1 MKTKPARSAKPAAK
15 PAAARKTA
23 PAASKFYAVILA
35 GGRGERFWPVGR
47 ASRPKQF
54 VDLFGGKP
62 LIRHAVDRLRGLVP
76 PSRILVVTSRDLV
89 PATREALPM
98 LKPDC
103 IVGEPEGR
111 DTAAACALAT
121 AFVHLRGGPDA
132 TMCILT
138 ADHLI
143 AAPDAFRATLAAA
156 SGVCARRDVLG
167 LIGIAPTRP
176 ATGYGYVELGAPFSG
191 PGSAP
196 GFRKVAR
203 FVEKPN
209 LGTAATYV
217 ASGRFVWNSGMF
229 VWRVATFEEALRRFR
244 PALADAVETKIR
256 PAMGDA
262 RSLDAALAKVYP
274 TLEKISV
281 DYAIMEKASNLVAV
295 RGDFGWD
302 DVGAWPS
309 AGAHLGQDSDG
320 NAVHGLVR
328 TLAAKSGVFV
338 NAQRGHLLA
347 AMGVDGLVVVHTPDA
362 TLVCTREAADG
373 LKALVRGL
381 GADPATSSF
390 VE

>member
-1 MKTKPARSAKPAAK
+1 MKKTANRPAAREPK
-15 PAAARKTA
+15 
-23 PAASKFYAVILA
+23 SSLYAVILA
-35 GGRGERFWPVGR
+35 GGRGERFWPLGR

-76 PSRILVVTSRDLV
+76 PSRVLVVTSRDLV
-89 PATREALPM
+89 PATRAALPQ
-98 LKPDC
+98 LPPDQ
-103 IVGEPEGR
+103 ILGEPEGR

-121 AFVHLRGGPDA
+121 AWVGWRGRPSD
-132 TMCILT
+132 TLCILT

-143 AAPDAFRATLAAA
+143 ADSASFRRTLAAA
-156 SGVCARRDVLG
+156 AGVCARRDVLG

-191 PGSAP
+191 PGAAA

-229 VWRVATFEEALRRFR
+229 VWRVETFAAALRRFR
-244 PALADAVETKIR
+244 PALADAVEKEIAPKFGSPR
-256 PAMGDA
+256 
-262 RSLDAALAKVYP
+262 ALAKTLDRVYP
-274 TLEKISV
+274 SLEKISV

-309 AGAHLGQDSDG
+309 AGAHIGSDGAG
-320 NAVHGLVR
+320 NAVHGLASS
-328 TLAAKSGVFV
+328 LAATGNVFV
-338 NAQRGHLLA
+338 NVQEGHVLA
-347 AMGVDGLVVVHTPDA
+347 AMGVEGLVVVHTPDA
-362 TLVCTREAADG
+362 TLVCSREAADG
-373 LKALVRGL
+373 LKALVRKL
-381 GADPATSSF
+381 ADDPATAGF
-390 VE
+390 VR

>member
-1 MKTKPARSAKPAAK
+1 MKKTTPAPARAHTAKGSSSSK
-15 PAAARKTA
+15 
-23 PAASKFYAVILA
+23 PAASKLYAVILA
-35 GGRGERFWPVGR
+35 GGRGERFWPLGR

-76 PSRILVVTSRDLV
+76 PSRILVITSRDLV

-98 LKPDC
+98 LGPDA
-103 IVGEPEGR
+103 VLGEPEGR

-121 AFVHLRGGPDA
+121 AFVHHRGGPDA
-132 TMCILT
+132 TLCILT
-138 ADHLI
+138 ADHLV
-143 AAPDAFRATLAAA
+143 ADPAGFRATLAAA
-156 SGVCARRDVLG
+156 SGVCSRRDVLG

-244 PALADAVETKIR
+244 PALAEAVLGRIL
-256 PAMGDA
+256 PAFGNQA
-262 RSLDAALAKVYP
+262 KLDAALDRVYP
-274 TLEKISV
+274 ALEKISV

-295 RGDFGWD
+295 RGSFGWD

-309 AGAHLGQDSDG
+309 AGAHLPADG
-320 NAVHGLVR
+320 SGNTAHGLVAS
-328 TLAAKSGVFV
+328 LAAAENVFV
-338 NAQRGHLLA
+338 NTQHGHLLA
-347 AMGVDGLVVVHTPDA
+347 AMGVENLVVVHTPDA

-373 LKALVRGL
+373 LKALVRQI
-381 GADPATSSF
+381 GADAATAKF
-390 VE
+390 VR

>member
-1 MKTKPARSAKPAAK
+1 MKKPSSSAPKAKPAGKAV
-15 PAAARKTA
+15 RA
-23 PAASKFYAVILA
+23 PVSKLYAVILA
-35 GGRGERFWPVGR
+35 GGRGERFWPLGR

-89 PATREALPM
+89 PATRKALPM
-98 LKPDC
+98 LRPDC
-103 IVGEPEGR
+103 VLGEPEGR

-121 AFVHLRGGPDA
+121 AFVHRRGGPDA
-132 TMCILT
+132 TLCILT

-143 AAPDAFRATLAAA
+143 ADPAGFRATLAAA

-167 LIGIAPTRP
+167 LVGIAPTRP
-176 ATGYGYVELGAPFSG
+176 ATGYGYVELGAPFAG

-229 VWRVATFEEALRRFR
+229 VWRVSTFEEALRRFR
-244 PALADAVETKIR
+244 PELARAVLDGIL
-256 PAMGDA
+256 PAFGDE
-262 RSLDAALAKVYP
+262 RKLRAALDRVYP

-309 AGAHLGQDSDG
+309 AGAHLGSDAAG
-320 NAVHGLVR
+320 NAVHGLVSA
-328 TLAAKSGVFV
+328 LAATENVFV
-338 NAQRGHLLA
+338 NTQDGHVLA
-347 AMGVDGLVVVHTPDA
+347 AMGVENLVVVHTADA

-381 GADPATSSF
+381 GADPATARF
-390 VE
+390 VK